1 MGLNILFGLQ
11 NLSYIFL
18 SHSVSFRTTFTWN
31 SRKSFLLCLQVV
43 SFYLRKKEVTC
54 DVLGQLCSKRDT
66 ARDYGIQNSKNM
78 KTPTEEVV
86 SLPCYVLYKKQIL
99 FLLYKKDSSL

>member
-1 MGLNILFGLQ
+1 M
-11 NLSYIFL
+11 
-18 SHSVSFRTTFTWN
+18 
-31 SRKSFLLCLQVV
+31 
-43 SFYLRKKEVTC
+43 KEVTC

-86 SLPCYVLYKKQIL
+86 FLPCYVLYKKKQIL
-99 FLLYKKDSSL
+99 FLLYKNDTLF